1 MISGYMTRALK
12 SRDPRYARVLR
23 KMGYAEPTTAAAG
36 PAPSLEDEMR
46 ALREEYE
53 AVMGKRPYWGWDA
66 DELRER
72 MAEAKEA
79 SDEG

>member
-1 MISGYMTRALK
+1 MISSYMTRALR

-23 KMGYAEPTTAAAG
+23 KMGYAEPTTAAAD

-53 AVMGKRPYWGWDA
+53 AVMGRRPFMGWSRDVLLEKIA
-66 DELRER
+66 AAGEE
-72 MAEAKEA
+72 
-79 SDEG
+79 

>member
-1 MISGYMTRALK
+1 MISSYMTRALK

-23 KMGYAEPTTAAAG
+23 KMGYAEPTTAAAD

-53 AVMGKRPYWGWDA
+53 EVMGKRPFMGWDA
-66 DELRER
+66 ETLRGKIAAAGGE
-72 MAEAKEA
+72 
-79 SDEG
+79 

>member
-1 MISGYMTRALK
+1 MISSYMTRALK

-23 KMGYAEPTTAAAG
+23 KMGYAEPRTAAAD

-53 AVMGKRPYWGWDA
+53 AVMGKRPFMGWDA
-66 DELRER
+66 ETLRWKIAAAGE
-72 MAEAKEA
+72 E
-79 SDEG
+79 